1 VWLDSAAVQL
11 RIRLFLTT
19 LEGTP
24 LDAKPSLRRRKA
36 ICRNWWNYEWLAR
49 TLALFQFVAGNNR
62 VIRIGKRSPQ
72 QLVILKSPTSF
83 EIDQGLDEAILT
95 AEPPETEN
103 LEDISLSDDTDDE
116 EKPNV

>member
-1 VWLDSAAVQL
+1 VAL
-11 RIRLFLTT
+11 
-19 LEGTP
+19 
-24 LDAKPSLRRRKA
+24 

-49 TLALFQFVAGNNR
+49 TLALFQFLAGNNR